1 MFKNHTTLRKLQKIL
16 SKKEYGIFDNQVGFY
31 NGLFGITNPEHFP
44 DDLVSYMESAH
55 DSDKKDWQKQ
65 LEIESYLKGGLD
77 NSSSNIGKHI
87 NDEPG
92 MSIPR
97 YHCLHWAYAEHKK
110 EICRRIAAMIRY
122 STYRRKCYGKA
133 AMDVTALFSELKS
146 E

>member
-65 LEIESYLKGGLD
+65 LEIDG
-77 NSSSNIGKHI
+77 
-87 NDEPG
+87 
-92 MSIPR
+92 
-97 YHCLHWAYAEHKK
+97 
-110 EICRRIAAMIRY
+110 
-122 STYRRKCYGKA
+122 
-133 AMDVTALFSELKS
+133 
-146 E
+146 